1 MTNILDQMEKDAEEK
16 EIKSDDLK
24 SISALAKD
32 LNDLEAQIEEQQDVL
47 NDLKNKYR
55 QISEEDLP
63 SKLEEVGMAEFKLSD
78 GTSIS
83 VSRFYSGR
91 ITEENRDQ
99 CFHWLEENGLGDI
112 IKNTVSANFGRGED
126 ESAKTLMNS
135 LEKEGYSLMQKK
147 WVEPM
152 TLKAVIKEQVEKGSD
167 LPLDTFNVYVGRKIK
182 VKK

>member
-1 MTNILDQMEKDAEEK
+1 M
-16 EIKSDDLK
+16 
-24 SISALAKD
+24 AK
-32 LNDLEAQIEEQQDVL
+32 LTVNQKNQKNIEEIIGS
-47 NDLKNKYR
+47 Y
-55 QISEEDLP
+55 
-63 SKLEEVGMAEFKLSD
+63 KLSVSGVYPQDD

>member
-63 SKLEEVGMAEFKLSD
+63 SKLEEVGMSEFKLSD

-83 VSRFYSGR
+83 V
-91 ITEENRDQ
+91 DV
-99 CFHWLEENGLGDI
+99 NG
-112 IKNTVSANFGRGED
+112 
-126 ESAKTLMNS
+126 TLND
-135 LEKEGYSLMQKK
+135 
-147 WVEPM
+147 V
-152 TLKAVIKEQVEKGSD
+152 
-167 LPLDTFNVYVGRKIK
+167 K
-182 VKK
+182 VKYITKTDSSGKPMWVVGVF

>member
-63 SKLEEVGMAEFKLSD
+63 SKLEEVGMSEFKLSD

-126 ESAKTLMNS
+126 DTANS
-135 LEKEGYSLMQKK
+135 LANRLEKEGFTTQTKK

-152 TLKAVIKEQVEKGSD
+152 TLKAVVREQVESGND
-167 LPLDTFNVYVGRKIK
+167 LPLETFNVYIGQKVK

>member
-63 SKLEEVGMAEFKLSD
+63 SKLEEVGMSEFKLSD

-112 IKNTVSANFGRGED
+112 IKN
-126 ESAKTLMNS
+126 LS
-135 LEKEGYSLMQKK
+135 L
-147 WVEPM
+147 
-152 TLKAVIKEQVEKGSD
+152 IH
-167 LPLDTFNVYVGRKIK
+167 I
-182 VKK
+182 